1 MSLIINFRWCV
12 YCCSAD
18 LRLEEHRDALCII
31 NSTGFV
37 YHVPQVV
44 YKSSCPIDVYVFP
57 FDIQNCTLKF
67 GSWAY
72 NGKELDLQFYDQK
85 EWIDLTAYLE
95 SSSWTIVDCPAFR
108 HVTDYSC
115 CPDSPWVDM
124 QYHLIF
130 QRRSTL
136 YNYILILPCILLTS
150 ITLIL
155 FFIPPE
161 SPAKMQLGTYYCLN
175 MILITLSSFLNVL
188 IVDLTTHGLRTA
200 SPPRFSK
207 FFFSY
212 LAKCLLMEDLVRPFK
227 SVPSKSR
234 CPKDGNLGRL
244 EDNKWKHESGG
255 SNEAIVQMQREQISE
270 CDGVLKEI
278 ELKLTE
284 LRDFMRVQKMRLLE
298 RDQRESIARQWKAVA
313 LLLDRIFFIV
323 YLVVIVASLS
333 YTLPTLTSVRSQYQS
348 TVLDKARGLL

>member
-1 MSLIINFRWCV
+1 
-12 YCCSAD
+12 AD
-18 LRLEEHRDALCII
+18 LRLKEHRDALCII

-72 NGKELDLQFYDQK
+72 TGNELDLQFYDNKQ
-85 EWIDLTAYLE
+85 WIDLTEYLE
-95 SSSWTIVDCPAFR
+95 SSSWTIVDCPAYR
-108 HVTDYSC
+108 HVTMYSC

-161 SPAKMQLGTYYCLN
+161 SPAKMQLGLAVFIAFFVLLRLLEKNLPPGTSHMPLLGTYYCLN

-188 IVDLTTHGLRTA
+188 IVDLTTHGLRTSA
-200 SPPRFSK
+200 PPRFRK
-207 FFFSY
+207 FFFNY
-212 LAKCLLMEDLVRPFK
+212 LARCLLMEDLVRPFK
-227 SVPSKSR
+227 SAPPKSR
-234 CPKDGNLGRL
+234 GQQDGNLGKL
-244 EDNKWKHESGG
+244 EENKWKHE
-255 SNEAIVQMQREQISE
+255 
-270 CDGVLKEI
+270 
-278 ELKLTE
+278 
-284 LRDFMRVQKMRLLE
+284 
-298 RDQRESIARQWKAVA
+298 
-313 LLLDRIFFIV
+313 
-323 YLVVIVASLS
+323 
-333 YTLPTLTSVRSQYQS
+333 
-348 TVLDKARGLL
+348 

>member
-1 MSLIINFRWCV
+1 
-12 YCCSAD
+12 AD

-72 NGKELDLQFYDQK
+72 NGKELDLRFFENK
-85 EWIDLTAYLE
+85 EWIDLTEYLE

-108 HVTDYSC
+108 HVAMYSC
-115 CPDSPWVDM
+115 CPDSPWVDL

-161 SPAKMQLGTYYCLN
+161 SPAKMQLGLAVF
-175 MILITLSSFLNVL
+175 IAFFVL
-188 IVDLTTHGLRTA
+188 LRLLEKNL
-200 SPPRFSK
+200 PPGTSHMP
-207 FFFSY
+207 
-212 LAKCLLMEDLVRPFK
+212 LLVRPQQ
-227 SVPSKSR
+227 
-234 CPKDGNLGRL
+234 GNLGFRL
-244 EDNKWKHESGG
+244 SARPGRWSGCSNPPHKYPCRSQGRLDTHCVTKAVNVLSGQHVCFGAVSIG
-255 SNEAIVQMQREQISE
+255 SEPRHHGALVCTMARE
-270 CDGVLKEI
+270 LA
-278 ELKLTE
+278 
-284 LRDFMRVQKMRLLE
+284 LRSAGDP
-298 RDQRESIARQWKAVA
+298 SIADSATGTPV
-313 LLLDRIFFIV
+313 
-323 YLVVIVASLS
+323 
-333 YTLPTLTSVRSQYQS
+333 
-348 TVLDKARGLL
+348 